1 MDDFL
6 TSKLTARSQTTIPNA
21 VREALDLHHGDRV
34 GYLIDGDVVRL
45 VKVNEVAHHDPALEP
60 FLALLQRD
68 IIARPDRVVGFP
80 AELLA
85 RVTALSVG
93 VVVDHDAPIDGSVAS

>member
-1 MDDFL
+1 LDYRV
-6 TSKLTARSQTTIPNA
+6 TSKLSNRAQTTIPRA
-21 VREALDLHHGDRV
+21 VRDALDLHPGDRV
-34 GYLIDGDVVRL
+34 GYVIDGNVVRL

-60 FLALLQRD
+60 FLALLQHD
-68 IIARPDRVVGFP
+68 LIARPDRVVGFP

-85 RVTALSVG
+85 RVTTLSVG